1 MSAIESG
8 ALDLALLALLIALLV
23 GLWRAYMPMVRQARR
38 DAAGLRAAVAA
49 QHARYNAETEF
60 LNRQARRVE
69 CPVCG
74 AERGE
79 DCHGRIP
86 ALQRLA
92 GPHHGRVTAYREAIH

>member
-8 ALDLALLALLIALLV
+8 ALDLALLAILIALLV

-38 DAAGLRAAVAA
+38 DAAEVRAAVAA

-74 AERGE
+74 ADRGE
-79 DCHGRIP
+79 NCHGGIP
-86 ALQRLA
+86 ALRRLA
-92 GPHHGRVTAYREAIH
+92 GPHHARVTAYRKAIH